1 MLTIAYSSCSSNEDL
16 IYYNDEV
23 LTKNNINDVFI
34 CYEKFSISNDSSVIF
49 YCANR
54 NYKEWFAI
62 FDKETGHL
70 KQEWY
75 GKTREYDPGKP
86 HFSIGGRPASK
97 YLEKGLYIV
106 KCESINKIVKLYKD
120 GSIKERYIDRP
131 VEDIIDEDL
140 LIIVEGNDDLLAT
153 DFEGTY
159 LGINTINRF
168 YVYGT
173 TRLVGYIG
181 YKGDK
186 LWAIFQDIN
195 NKPILGTQPHD
206 MRKTIHKGYGEYEEI
221 ATNVFNLTSLKTEWG
236 LALRNYINSSYIEI
250 ICIDE
255 NKIEF
260 VGLENPEGIGNMFNW
275 YNNSILVYKHVISPE
290 AKIITTVQEEAE
302 ILNHYSNVF
311 PLNYEEC
318 ICTTKNQ
325 ITRFSLKPSK
335 ESISW
340 TSSIPNIKPDAR
352 VTYENP
358 HKDKNQWTFKCHI
371 VNKDGSKKSLS
382 IVVNIDNG
390 KIQVI

>member
-1 MLTIAYSSCSSNEDL
+1 MLTIAYSSCSSNEEL
-16 IYYNDEV
+16 FYYNDEI
-23 LTKNNINDVFI
+23 LTQNNINDVFI
-34 CYEKFSISNDSSVIF
+34 CYEKCSISNDSSVIF

-62 FDKETGHL
+62 FDKGTGHL

-75 GKTREYDPGKP
+75 GEAKHYDPGAP
-86 HFSIGGRPASK
+86 LFSISGQRASK
-97 YLEKGLYIV
+97 YLEKGIYIV
-106 KCESINKIVKLYKD
+106 DCNNIDKVVKLYKD
-120 GSIKERYIDRP
+120 GSIKESRLGKDVMEVIN
-131 VEDIIDEDL
+131 EDFL
-140 LIIVEGNDDLLAT
+140 LVREENNYCSAV
-153 DFEGTY
+153 DFEGTS
-159 LGINTINRF
+159 LGINTIKNIN
-168 YVYGT
+168 VDGT
-173 TRLVGYIG
+173 LGFIG

-186 LWAIFQDIN
+186 LWAIFQDTN
-195 NKPILGTQPHD
+195 YKPIFGTQPHD

-221 ATNVFNLTSLKTEWG
+221 ATNVFNLTGIKTEWG

-260 VGLENPEGIGNMFNW
+260 VGLENPEGRGNMYNW
-275 YNNSILVYKHVISPE
+275 YNNSILIYKHVISPE
-290 AKIITTVQEEAE
+290 AKIITTVQKEAE
-302 ILNHYSNVF
+302 DLHHYSNVF

-318 ICTTKNQ
+318 ICTTNNQ
-325 ITRFSLKPSK
+325 ITRFSLNSSK
-335 ESISW
+335 DSISW

-371 VNKDGSKKSLS
+371 VNKDGSKESLS